1 MKLKGRVKVGA
12 DADLAIFDPA
22 KVIDQATFEQP
33 EQFSSGISYVLVNG
47 VLVVKEGKLVEDVK
61 PGVAIRR

>member
-61 PGVAIRR
+61 SGVAIRR